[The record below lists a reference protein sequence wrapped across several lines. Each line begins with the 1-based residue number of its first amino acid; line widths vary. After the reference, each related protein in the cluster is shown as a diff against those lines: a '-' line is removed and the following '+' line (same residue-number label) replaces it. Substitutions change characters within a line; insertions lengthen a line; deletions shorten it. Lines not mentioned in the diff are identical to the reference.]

1 VSAAYFVSQL
11 IPGLIDA
18 TAYVAEATRE
28 AGLRSIVN
36 MSQISARR
44 ESKAMRPAMTGF
56 PSAYFRFAM
65 QYGCLNVS
73 MPFGCHL
80 FVSCQAAVGSH
91 LLNISAEEATTASRG
106 PSLN

>member
-1 VSAAYFVSQL
+1 MEGVSAAYFVYPL

-18 TAYVAEATRE
+18 TAYVVEATRE
-28 AGLRSIVN
+28 ADLRSIVN

-44 ESKAMRPAMTGF
+44 DSKGIRPAMTGF

-65 QYGCLNVS
+65 KCGCRNVS

-80 FVSCQAAVGSH
+80 FVSCRSPIGLH
-91 LLNISAEEATTASRG
+91 LLN
-106 PSLN
+106 SLRRRSNNCLA